1 MSRSLMILGAC
12 LLLTAACGGGG
23 GADPAAPPATPP
35 LSGLTLGFTAM
46 ATGLVQPVAIV
57 AAGDASDRIFL
68 AEQRGTIRILSAG
81 VLSTTPF
88 LDIRSRVLAGGEQ
101 GLLGLAFSPGYAQ
114 NGRFYICYTRAPDG
128 ASVISRFTVSA
139 DADLALVSSEEILLT
154 VPQPFAN
161 HNGGQLAFGPDGFL
175 YIGLGDG
182 GSGGDP
188 PLDNAQ
194 NPAVLL
200 GKLLRIDVDG
210 VASGYAVPADNPFVA
225 DPAWQPEIWAAGLRN
240 PWRFSFDRVTGDL
253 FVADVG
259 QETWEEVNVVPAGSG
274 GGQNFEWNRR
284 EGAACYNPAVGC
296 QSPPNATPP
305 VAVYDHGQGCSVT
318 GGYVF
323 RGPGNP
329 ALQGVYLY
337 GDFCSGAIWGLRPN
351 GSGWDNQ
358 LLASSGVLISAFGE
372 DEQGRLYLA
381 DYGSG
386 RLLRI
391 DQQ

>member
-1 MSRSLMILGAC
+1 MSRSLMILVVC

-23 GADPAAPPATPP
+23 GTDPAAPPATPP
-35 LSGLTLGFTAM
+35 LTGLTLGFTAM

-68 AEQRGTIRILSAG
+68 AEQRGTVRILAAG
-81 VLSTTPF
+81 VLSATPF

-101 GLLGLAFSPGYAQ
+101 GLLGLAFSPDYAR
-114 NGRFYICYTRAPDG
+114 NGRFYICYTRSPDG

-139 DADLALVSSEEILLT
+139 EADLALASSEEVLLT

-188 PLDNAQ
+188 LDNAQ

-210 VASGYAVPADNPFVA
+210 VASGYAVPSDNPFVA

-240 PWRFSFDRVTGDL
+240 PWRFSFDRATGDL

-259 QETWEEVNVVPAGSG
+259 QETWEEVNFAPAGSG

-284 EGAACYNPAVGC
+284 EGEACYNPAVGC
-296 QSPPNATPP
+296 LSPPNATPP